1 MNNFI
6 KFLARLFLLP
16 FIYLLIVIAIDPMNY
31 FYISKNNIKYD
42 ISRKENKA
50 LYDLINISKEPI
62 TKIMIG
68 DSRIGNLDIN
78 YINDSYDD
86 EYKIISLPKAK
97 INEINDIFNYI
108 SNNNQL
114 NEVVIGLNFNMFNDY
129 AYSNRTT
136 EIISMIDQP
145 LRYIFNLEVSK
156 VLVKIILNKIFKN
169 YDKDTKPAINK
180 EIFWTN
186 HINTVSHW
194 QYGRYR
200 YPQRYERLLEKIDMA
215 SKKKNIVL
223 KIIVFPHH
231 LDDQQVLVKKN
242 LVEEKKRFY
251 EFLQTLDAL
260 VINYDYINSFSNN
273 KDFFKDPIHTSLEY
287 QKLIVDDFFSNSFN
301 VGLSS
306 DDEYFVEKSI
316 IDLRQMH

>member
-6 KFLARLFLLP
+6 KFLARLFVLP

-31 FYISKNNIKYD
+31 FYNSKNNIKND
-42 ISRKENKA
+42 ISRTENKA

-231 LDDQQVLVKKN
+231 ADDQQVLVKKN
-242 LVEEKKRFY
+242 LVEEKKKI
-251 EFLQTLDAL
+251 L
-260 VINYDYINSFSNN
+260 
-273 KDFFKDPIHTSLEY
+273 
-287 QKLIVDDFFSNSFN
+287 
-301 VGLSS
+301 
-306 DDEYFVEKSI
+306 
-316 IDLRQMH
+316 